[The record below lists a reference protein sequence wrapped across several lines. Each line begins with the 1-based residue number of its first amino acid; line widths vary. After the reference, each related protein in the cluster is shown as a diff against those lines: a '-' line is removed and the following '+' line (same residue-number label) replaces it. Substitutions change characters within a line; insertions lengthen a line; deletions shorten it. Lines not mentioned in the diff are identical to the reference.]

1 MKCFYCEMVRT
12 KVTPMPLSQTIYNSS
27 LYAIIIHYSN
37 CTHNKKKIQQ
47 LTC

>member
-27 LYAIIIHYSN
+27 LYAIIIRYSN